1 MSNITVFGT
10 GSWGTALANVLA
22 DNNHNVLMWG
32 KTEKTVNEIN
42 KEHSNHKYL
51 KDISINESIKS
62 TMDLKDAVHHSSI
75 YIIAVPTKAIREV
88 STNINDIAYGKKK
101 IGRASC
107 RERE

>member
-51 KDISINESIKS
+51 KDIKVE
-62 TMDLKDAVHHSSI
+62 TYKDYNDKDR
-75 YIIAVPTKAIREV
+75 YIFI
-88 STNINDIAYGKKK
+88 SNN
-101 IGRASC
+101 
-107 RERE
+107 